1 MSEAKAKKTTLPPQ
15 AQARQPGREEKM
27 HPKPESEARRYKAAG
42 KLEGKWRGSA
52 AAIAASENRSRF
64 ISRKKARTSRF
75 CISKKTED
83 ADRTR
88 TLVEREGRRCPLL
101 RADVGERQ
109 ASEGA
114 IRRTLDALGKLD
126 ILVNNAAEQ
135 HVAKSFDDIP
145 PEQLEQTFRTN
156 LFGMFYR
163 SSPSRDRYRCSSSKK
178 VSASTRSRRV
188 RFGRR

>member
-1 MSEAKAKKTTLPPQ
+1 VARISGGDSGIGKSVAVHFAKEGADIAILYL
-15 AQARQPGREEKM
+15 EE
-27 HPKPESEARRYKAAG
+27 
-42 KLEGKWRGSA
+42 
-52 AAIAASENRSRF
+52 N
-64 ISRKKARTSRF
+64 
-75 CISKKTED
+75 ED

-126 ILVNNAAEQ
+126 ILVDIAAEQ